1 MRWLITGATGMVGS
15 DLRAELK
22 ARDLDTVALGRA
34 ELDITERDAVLY
46 VLKQTRPNVI
56 VNCAAWT
63 KVDDAEANEAAAT
76 TINGTAV
83 QTLAEGA
90 NRWSSLLVQISTDFV
105 FDGSSNDPYEIGAR
119 VAPVSAYGR
128 SKLSGEIAAR
138 NAAKHIIL
146 RTSWLFGRN
155 GWNFVEAIRKQVHSG
170 RKELRVVNDQRGR
183 PTYTPHLADAI
194 IRLGERGVEDESAR
208 GVFHYADAPEGT
220 WFDFASA
227 IVRAIGEDVMIHPVT
242 TAEFPRPAARPA
254 YSVLS
259 TARYERVIGVRPES
273 WEDGLQA
280 YLAADALDIQHSL
293 PRP

>member
-1 MRWLITGATGMVGS
+1 MVGT

-34 ELDITERDAVLY
+34 ELDITDRDAVLY
-46 VLKQTRPNVI
+46 VLKQTRPDVI

-63 KVDDAEANEAAAT
+63 KVDDAENNEAAAT
-76 TINGTAV
+76 VVNGTAV
-83 QTLAEGA
+83 ESLAEGA
-90 NRWSSLLVQISTDFV
+90 NRWSSLLIQISSDFV
-105 FDGSSNDPYEIGAR
+105 FDGSSREPYEIGAR

-128 SKLSGEIAAR
+128 SKLAGEIAAR
-138 NAAKHIIL
+138 AASRHIIL

-170 RKELRVVNDQRGR
+170 KKELRVVQDQRGR

-194 IRLGERGVEDESAR
+194 IRLGERGMQDENAR
-208 GVFHYADAPEGT
+208 GVFHYADSPEGT

-227 IVRAIGEDVMIHPVT
+227 IVDAIGEDVTVHPVS
-242 TAEFPRPAARPA
+242 TAEFPRPAPRPA

-259 TARYERVIGVRPES
+259 TARYERVIGVQPES
-273 WEDGLQA
+273 WEEGLQA

-293 PRP
+293 QRP